1 MGKLGKYISLTF
13 LLSWTCWGFGIFMGD
28 NITGIIKVIVYIG
41 YISPACSAIVCLD
54 DEIKSIQDLKSF
66 LFHHKK
72 NTFWIFSIFVFL
84 LILNFSINSKS
95 LSYILR
101 FSKIP
106 PTVYI
111 VIIFLS
117 TTFFGSGLEEIG
129 WRGVMQP
136 ELEKRFSPIVTS
148 LIIAPIW
155 AVWHLPLW
163 FLEGTSQHGSSF
175 LSFFVMVLLLTFCFG
190 AIRRKTESVF
200 YCMIFHGLYN
210 TLVGVFPIKDKIDI
224 FWGLL
229 LMAIIG
235 ILMMSNKKLSIK
247 R

>member
-72 NTFWIFSIFVFL
+72 NTFWIFSIFVVL
-84 LILNFSINSKS
+84 EILNYSINSLG
-95 LSYILR
+95 LSYIIR
-101 FSKIP
+101 FSGIP

-117 TTFFGSGLEEIG
+117 TTFCGSGLEEIG

-136 ELEKRFSPIVTS
+136 ELEKRFSPIVAS
-148 LIIAPIW
+148 LIISPVW
-155 AVWHLPLW
+155 AFWHLPLW
-163 FLEGTSQHGSSF
+163 FLQGSSQKGTSF
-175 LSFFVMVLLLTFCFG
+175 LAFFVSVILFSFILG

-200 YCMIFHGLYN
+200 YCMVFHGLNN
-210 TLVGVFPIKDKIDI
+210 TIVGVLYIREKFYFYI
-224 FWGLL
+224 GLA

-235 ILMMSNKKLSIK
+235 ILMMSDKKLSIK